1 MLVLAGLVVSAC
13 GADAGGIVITDARL
27 GLPTGPNAA
36 LYLTAAN
43 DGPSDR
49 LLGVETD
56 LAAAVE
62 IHETVTDTDGTIAM
76 HTVDALELAEGD
88 TLVLEPGGLHLMLV
102 DVVRLVVGDS
112 VVVTLDWE
120 KAGPMPIRAE
130 VVDPSDTLFDDG

>member
-1 MLVLAGLVVSAC
+1 MAGLVVSAC
-13 GADAGGIVITDARL
+13 ASDAGEIVITDARL
-27 GLPTGPNAA
+27 GRPTGPNAA

-62 IHETVTDTDGTIAM
+62 IHETVTETDGTMAM
-76 HTVDALELAEGD
+76 RALTSLELAEGD

-102 DVVRLVVGDS
+102 DVARLEVGDT
-112 VVVTLDWE
+112 VAVTLVWE
-120 KAGPMPIRAE
+120 KAGPLPIQAD
-130 VVDPSDTLFDDG
+130 VVDPSDTLGDDG